1 MKLIHKI
8 FAAAASILALSSCV
22 QDAIGPLTGEYAKPV
37 TYELNTLVKNEVT
50 VDQSTRTFNVV
61 LTDNAA
67 TLDMKF
73 VGNKYFLP
81 DNGYTAATADAAKN
95 GTYIVGNGG
104 STFTVNGNTVGVD
117 SGTLNVKQTDGVYTF
132 KGTLWLADESV
143 IAVNSAVTI
152 VYEADPEPVRL
163 TTLLSATSNVA
174 SGTNSLTINLGT
186 DGISSTTDPTTWQT
200 VWTGTGNYLA
210 LDIYSADGYL
220 HEGTYTACAVGG
232 TINEGEFGIG
242 WDPGDLWGIGMVFEN
257 WGTCWWDVANGAA
270 VVNQKVTEGT
280 VTVTRK
286 GSKWVIE
293 LVSGEGKGMLWTK
306 FEGAIEALT
315 DPALGGGGNVDDT
328 DYVELTNL
336 LSATS
341 NVANGTKSLTLNLGT
356 DGISS
361 TTDPATWQTTWE
373 GEGNYLALDIYSEDG
388 KLYTGTYN
396 ACATAGTINAGEFG
410 IGWDPGDLWGIGMVF
425 ENWGTCWWNVAGGAA
440 VAAGKVTDGTVQ
452 VLVEG
457 TDLVIKLKSTLVNA
471 KFTYPVAQFVDGTG
485 APIEVVN
492 LGGGEEPEFEGTEL
506 SVLLSATSNVA
517 NGTNSVTI
525 NLAEEGISSTQDPT
539 TWQTT
544 WEGEGHYLALDVY
557 SADGKLAPGTYTAC
571 ATGGTIAEGEFGIGW
586 DPGDLWGIG
595 MVFEN
600 WGTCWW
606 NVSGGAA
613 VAEAKVLDGTLTV
626 AVDGDTYTITLESS
640 VVNARYV
647 GPMTL

>member
-1 MKLIHKI
+1 MKLIYKL

-22 QDAIGPLTGEYAKPV
+22 ESAIEDMTGKYEKPV
-37 TYELNTLVKNEVT
+37 VHEMNTLVS
-50 VDQSTRTFNVV
+50 QSVEKGEKTRTFTVE
-61 LTDNAA
+61 LAGDNASM
-67 TLDMKF
+67 TLKMVSD
-73 VGNKYFLP
+73 KYFLA
-81 DNGYTAATADAAKN
+81 DGSYTPATADQAKKS
-95 GTYIVGNGG
+95 TYIVGNGG
-104 STFTVNGNTVGVD
+104 TTFNNIPVETGSIKVTQGE
-117 SGTLNVKQTDGVYTF
+117 GTYSFAGI
-132 KGTLWLADESV
+132 LWLADESV
-143 IAVNSAVTI
+143 IEVKSTVNL
-152 VYEADPEPVRL
+152 VYEADPEPVKL
-163 TTLLSATSNVA
+163 TTVLSATSNVA
-174 SGTNSLTINLGT
+174 NGTNSLTINLGT

-210 LDIYSADGYL
+210 LDIYSEDGYL
-220 HEGTYTACAVGG
+220 HEGTYTACATGG
-232 TINEGEFGIG
+232 AINPGEFGIG

-270 VVNQKVTEGT
+270 VINQKVTEGT

-293 LVSGEGKGMLWTK
+293 LVSGEGKAMLWTK
-306 FEGAIEALT
+306 FEGAIEAVT
-315 DPALGGGGNVDDT
+315 DPALGGGGNVDNT
-328 DYVELTNL
+328 DYIELTNL

-341 NVANGTKSLTLNLGT
+341 NVANGTKSLTMNLGT

-361 TTDPATWQTTWE
+361 TTDPTTWQTVWE
-373 GEGNYLALDIYSEDG
+373 GEGNYLGLDIYSEDG

-396 ACATAGTINAGEFG
+396 ACAAGGTINAGEFG

-425 ENWGTCWWNVAGGAA
+425 ENWGTCWWDVANGAA

-457 TDLVIKLKSTLVNA
+457 TNLVIKLKSTLVNA
-471 KFTYPVAQFVDGTG
+471 KFTYPVADY
-485 APIEVVN
+485 PLEVVN

-525 NLAEEGISSTQDPT
+525 NLAEEGISSTTDPA

-544 WEGEGHYLALDVY
+544 WTGEGHYLALDVY

-571 ATGGTIAEGEFGIGW
+571 AAGGQIAEGEFGIGW

-606 NVSGGAA
+606 AVADGAA
-613 VAEAKVLDGTLTV
+613 VCEAKVLDGTLTV
-626 AVDGDTYTITLESS
+626 SVDGDVYTITLESS
-640 VVNARYV
+640 AVNAQYV

>member
-1 MKLIHKI
+1 MKLFYKI

-22 QDAIGPLTGEYAKPV
+22 ESAIEDMTGKYEKPV
-37 TYELNTLVKNEVT
+37 VYEMNNLVS
-50 VDQSTRTFNVV
+50 QSVEKGDKTRTFTVEIGG
-61 LTDNAA
+61 DNA
-67 TLDMKF
+67 TLTMKM
-73 VGNKYFLP
+73 VGDKYYLAE
-81 DNGYTAATADAAKN
+81 GAYTPATADQAKKN
-95 GTYIVGNGG
+95 TYIVGNGG
-104 STFTVNGNTVGVD
+104 TTFNNIPVEGGSIKVTPGE
-117 SGTLNVKQTDGVYTF
+117 GTYTF
-132 KGTLWLADESV
+132 GGILWLADESV
-143 IAVNSAVTI
+143 IEVKSTVAL
-152 VYEADPEPVRL
+152 VYEADPEPVKL

-210 LDIYSADGYL
+210 LDIYSEDGYL
-220 HEGTYTACAVGG
+220 HEGTYTACATGG
-232 TINEGEFGIG
+232 AINPGEFGIG

-270 VVNQKVTEGT
+270 VINQKVTEGT

-293 LVSGEGKGMLWTK
+293 LVSGEGKAMLWTK
-306 FEGAIEALT
+306 FEGAIEAVT

-341 NVANGTKSLTLNLGT
+341 NVANGTMSITMNLGT

-361 TTDPATWQTTWE
+361 TTDPNTWQTVWE
-373 GEGNYLALDIYSEDG
+373 GEGNYLGLDIYSEDG

-396 ACATAGTINAGEFG
+396 AGTTGGAINAGEFG

-457 TDLVIKLKSTLVNA
+457 ANLVIKLKSTLVNA
-471 KFTYPVAQFVDGTG
+471 KFTCPVADY
-485 APIEVVN
+485 PLEVVN

-525 NLAEEGISSTQDPT
+525 NLSEEGISSTTDPA
-539 TWQTT
+539 TWQTV

-571 ATGGTIAEGEFGIGW
+571 AAGGQIAEGEFGIGW

-606 NVSGGAA
+606 NVAGGAA
-613 VAEAKVLDGTLTV
+613 VCEAKVLDGTLTV

-640 VVNARYV
+640 AVNARYV
-647 GPMTL
+647 GPITL

>member
-1 MKLIHKI
+1 MKLIYKL

-22 QDAIGPLTGEYAKPV
+22 ESAIEPMTGKYEKPV
-37 TYELNTLVKNEVT
+37 LHEMNTLV
-50 VDQSTRTFNVV
+50 DQSVEKGEKTRTFTIE
-61 LTDNAA
+61 LGGENASM
-67 TLDMKF
+67 TLKMVSD
-73 VGNKYFLP
+73 KYFLA
-81 DNGYTAATADAAKN
+81 DGSYTPATADQAKKT
-95 GTYIVGNGG
+95 TYIVGNGG
-104 STFTVNGNTVGVD
+104 TTFNNIPVETGSIKVTQGE
-117 SGTLNVKQTDGVYTF
+117 GTYTF
-132 KGTLWLADESV
+132 AGILWLADESV
-143 IAVNSAVTI
+143 IELKSTVDL
-152 VYEADPEPVRL
+152 VYEADPEPVKL

-174 SGTNSLTINLGT
+174 SGTNSLTINMGT
-186 DGISSTTDPTTWQT
+186 DGISSTTDPATWQT

-210 LDIYSADGYL
+210 LDIYSEDGYL
-220 HEGTYTACAVGG
+220 HEGTYTACATGG
-232 TINEGEFGIG
+232 AINPGEFGIG

-270 VVNQKVTEGT
+270 TVNQKVTEGT

-293 LVSGEGKGMLWTK
+293 LVSGEGKSMLWTK
-306 FEGAIEALT
+306 FEGAIEAVT
-315 DPALGGGGNVDDT
+315 DPALGGGGNVDNT
-328 DYVELTNL
+328 DYVELTAL

-341 NVANGTKSLTLNLGT
+341 NVANGTKSLTINMAE

-361 TTDPATWQTTWE
+361 TTDANWQTVWE
-373 GEGNYLALDIYSEDG
+373 GEGHYLAMDIYSEDG

-396 ACATAGTINAGEFG
+396 ACATGGAINAGEFG

-440 VAAGKVTDGTVQ
+440 VAEGKVTDGTIE

-457 TDLVIKLKSTLVNA
+457 ANLVVKLKSTLVNA
-471 KFTYPVAQFVDGTG
+471 RFTYPVAEF
-485 APIEVVN
+485 PIEVVN

-525 NLAEEGISSTQDPT
+525 NLAEEGISAT
-539 TWQTT
+539 TDANWQTV

-571 ATGGTIAEGEFGIGW
+571 AAGGQIAEGEFGIGW

-606 NVSGGAA
+606 AVADGAA

-640 VVNARYV
+640 AVNARYV
-647 GPMTL
+647 GVLTL

>member
-1 MKLIHKI
+1 MKLIYKV
-8 FAAAASILALSSCV
+8 FAAAAGILALSSCV
-22 QDAIGPLTGEYAKPV
+22 EDAIQPLTGKYEKPA
-37 TYELNTLVKNEVT
+37 TYELNTLAA
-50 VDQSTRTFNVV
+50 QSVEKGDKTRTFTVELSGSN
-61 LTDNAA
+61 A
-67 TLDMKF
+67 TLSMKL
-73 VGNKYFLP
+73 VGDKYFLA
-81 DNGYTAATADAAKN
+81 DGSYTPATADQAKKN
-95 GTYIVGNGG
+95 TYIVGNGG
-104 STFTVNGNTVGVD
+104 TTFNNIPVE
-117 SGTLNVKQTDGVYTF
+117 SGSIKIAQ
-132 KGTLWLADESV
+132 GTGTYIFSGILWLADESIV
-143 IAVNSAVTI
+143 DFKSTVNLA
-152 VYEADPEPVRL
+152 YEPDPEPIKL
-163 TTLLSATSNVA
+163 TQVISATSNVA
-174 SGTNSLTINLGT
+174 NGTNSVTINLGT

-200 VWTGTGNYLA
+200 IWTGEGNYLA
-210 LDIYSADGYL
+210 VDFYSADGFLYP
-220 HEGTYTACAVGG
+220 GTYKPSATGG
-232 TINEGEFGIG
+232 VIAEGEYGIG

-257 WGTCWWDVANGAA
+257 WGTCWWTVSGGATSA
-270 VVNQKVTEGT
+270 EKISEGDII
-280 VTVTRK
+280 VEK
-286 GSKWVIE
+286 SGSKYTITYNHNGLWMTFN
-293 LVSGEGKGMLWTK
+293 GK
-306 FEGAIEALT
+306 IEAV
-315 DPALGGGGNVDDT
+315 DPDGGSGNTGDDT
-328 DYVELTNL
+328 DYVELTSL
-336 LSATS
+336 ISATS
-341 NVANGTKSLTLNLGT
+341 NVANGTKSLTINVGQEGL
-356 DGISS
+356 SS
-361 TTDPATWQTTWE
+361 TTDPTTWQTVWE

-396 ACATAGTINAGEFG
+396 ASAVGGTINAGEFG

-571 ATGGTIAEGEFGIGW
+571 ATGGQIAEGEFGIGW

-606 NVSGGAA
+606 AVSGGAA

-640 VVNARYV
+640 VVNAQYV

>member
-1 MKLIHKI
+1 MNIMKLIYKV
-8 FAAAASILALSSCV
+8 FAAAAGILALSSCV
-22 QDAIGPLTGEYAKPV
+22 EDAIQPLTGKYEKPA
-37 TYELNTLVKNEVT
+37 TYELNTLAA
-50 VDQSTRTFNVV
+50 QSVEKGDKTRTFTVELSGSN
-61 LTDNAA
+61 A
-67 TLDMKF
+67 TLSMKL
-73 VGNKYFLP
+73 VGDKYFLA
-81 DNGYTAATADAAKN
+81 DGSYTPATADQAKKN
-95 GTYIVGNGG
+95 TYIVGNGG
-104 STFTVNGNTVGVD
+104 TTFNNIPVE
-117 SGTLNVKQTDGVYTF
+117 SGSIKIAQ
-132 KGTLWLADESV
+132 GTGTYSFSGILWLADESIV
-143 IAVNSAVTI
+143 DFKSTVNLA
-152 VYEADPEPVRL
+152 YEPDPEPIKL
-163 TTLLSATSNVA
+163 TQVISATSNVA
-174 SGTNSLTINLGT
+174 NGTNSVTINLGT

-200 VWTGTGNYLA
+200 IWTGEGNYLA
-210 LDIYSADGYL
+210 VDFYSADGFLYP
-220 HEGTYTACAVGG
+220 GTYKPSATGG
-232 TINEGEFGIG
+232 VIAEGEYGIG

-257 WGTCWWDVANGAA
+257 WGTCWWTVSGGATSA
-270 VVNQKVTEGT
+270 EKISEGDII
-280 VTVTRK
+280 VEK
-286 GSKWVIE
+286 SGSKYTITYNHNGLWMTFN
-293 LVSGEGKGMLWTK
+293 GK
-306 FEGAIEALT
+306 IEAV
-315 DPALGGGGNVDDT
+315 DPDGGSGNTGDDT
-328 DYVELTNL
+328 DYVELTSL
-336 LSATS
+336 ISATS
-341 NVANGTKSLTLNLGT
+341 NVANGTKSLTINVGQEGL
-356 DGISS
+356 SS
-361 TTDPATWQTTWE
+361 TTDPTTWQTVWE

-396 ACATAGTINAGEFG
+396 ASAVGGTINAGEFG

-525 NLAEEGISSTQDPT
+525 NLAEEGISSTHDPT

-571 ATGGTIAEGEFGIGW
+571 ATGGQIAEGEFGIGW

-606 NVSGGAA
+606 AVSGGAA

-640 VVNARYV
+640 VVNAQYV

>member
-1 MKLIHKI
+1 MNIMKLIYKV
-8 FAAAASILALSSCV
+8 FAAAAGILALSSCV
-22 QDAIGPLTGEYAKPV
+22 EDAIQPLTGKYEKPA
-37 TYELNTLVKNEVT
+37 TYELNTLAA
-50 VDQSTRTFNVV
+50 QSVEKGDKTRTFTVELSGSN
-61 LTDNAA
+61 A
-67 TLDMKF
+67 TLSMKL
-73 VGNKYFLP
+73 VGDKYFLA
-81 DNGYTAATADAAKN
+81 DGSYTPATADQAKKN
-95 GTYIVGNGG
+95 TYIVGNGG
-104 STFTVNGNTVGVD
+104 TTFNNIPVE
-117 SGTLNVKQTDGVYTF
+117 SGSIKIAQ
-132 KGTLWLADESV
+132 GTGTYIFSGILWLADESIV
-143 IAVNSAVTI
+143 DFKSTVNLA
-152 VYEADPEPVRL
+152 YEPDPEPIKL
-163 TTLLSATSNVA
+163 TQVISATSNVA
-174 SGTNSLTINLGT
+174 NGTNSVTINLGT

-200 VWTGTGNYLA
+200 IWTGEGNYLA
-210 LDIYSADGYL
+210 VDFYSADGFLYP
-220 HEGTYTACAVGG
+220 GTYKPSATGG
-232 TINEGEFGIG
+232 VIAEGEYGIG

-257 WGTCWWDVANGAA
+257 WGTCWWTVSGGATSA
-270 VVNQKVTEGT
+270 EKISEGDII
-280 VTVTRK
+280 VEK
-286 GSKWVIE
+286 SGSKYTITYNHNGLWMTFN
-293 LVSGEGKGMLWTK
+293 GK
-306 FEGAIEALT
+306 IEAV
-315 DPALGGGGNVDDT
+315 DPDGGSGNTGDDT
-328 DYVELTNL
+328 DYVELTSL
-336 LSATS
+336 ISATS
-341 NVANGTKSLTLNLGT
+341 NVANGTKSLTINVGQEGL
-356 DGISS
+356 SS
-361 TTDPATWQTTWE
+361 TTDPTTWQTVWE

-396 ACATAGTINAGEFG
+396 ASAVGGTINAGEFG

-640 VVNARYV
+640 AVNARYV
-647 GPMTL
+647 GELTL

>member
-1 MKLIHKI
+1 MNIMKLIYKV
-8 FAAAASILALSSCV
+8 FAAAAGILALSSCV
-22 QDAIGPLTGEYAKPV
+22 EDAIQPLTGKYEKPA
-37 TYELNTLVKNEVT
+37 TYELNTLAA
-50 VDQSTRTFNVV
+50 QSVEKGDKTRTFTVELSGSN
-61 LTDNAA
+61 A
-67 TLDMKF
+67 TLSMKL
-73 VGNKYFLP
+73 VGDKYFLA
-81 DNGYTAATADAAKN
+81 DGSYTPATADQAKKN
-95 GTYIVGNGG
+95 TYIVGNGG
-104 STFTVNGNTVGVD
+104 TTFNNIPVE
-117 SGTLNVKQTDGVYTF
+117 SGSIKIAQ
-132 KGTLWLADESV
+132 GTGTYIFSGILWLADESIV
-143 IAVNSAVTI
+143 DFKSTVNLA
-152 VYEADPEPVRL
+152 YEPDPEPIKL
-163 TTLLSATSNVA
+163 TQVISATSNVA
-174 SGTNSLTINLGT
+174 NGTNSVTINLGT

-200 VWTGTGNYLA
+200 IWTGEGNYLA
-210 LDIYSADGYL
+210 VDFYSADGFLYP
-220 HEGTYTACAVGG
+220 GTYKPSATGG
-232 TINEGEFGIG
+232 VIAEGEYGIG

-257 WGTCWWDVANGAA
+257 WGTCWWTVSGGATSA
-270 VVNQKVTEGT
+270 EKISEGDII
-280 VTVTRK
+280 VEK
-286 GSKWVIE
+286 SGSKYTITYNHNGLWMTFN
-293 LVSGEGKGMLWTK
+293 GK
-306 FEGAIEALT
+306 IEAV
-315 DPALGGGGNVDDT
+315 DPDGGSGNTGDDT
-328 DYVELTNL
+328 DYVELTSL
-336 LSATS
+336 ISATS
-341 NVANGTKSLTLNLGT
+341 NVANGTKSLTINVGQEGL
-356 DGISS
+356 SS
-361 TTDPATWQTTWE
+361 TTDPTTWQTVWE

-396 ACATAGTINAGEFG
+396 ASAVGGTINAGEFG

-471 KFTYPVAQFVDGTG
+471 NFTYPVAQFVDGTG

-525 NLAEEGISSTQDPT
+525 NLGEDGISSTTDPT
-539 TWQTT
+539 TWQTV

-571 ATGGTIAEGEFGIGW
+571 ATGGQIAEGEFGIGW

-606 NVSGGAA
+606 AVSGGAA

-640 VVNARYV
+640 VVNAQYV

>member
-1 MKLIHKI
+1 MNIMKLIYKV
-8 FAAAASILALSSCV
+8 FAAAAGILALSSCV
-22 QDAIGPLTGEYAKPV
+22 EDAIQPLTGKYEKPA
-37 TYELNTLVKNEVT
+37 TYELNTLAA
-50 VDQSTRTFNVV
+50 QSVEKGDKTRTFTVELSGSN
-61 LTDNAA
+61 A
-67 TLDMKF
+67 TLSMKL
-73 VGNKYFLP
+73 VGDKYFLA
-81 DNGYTAATADAAKN
+81 DGSYTPATADQAKKN
-95 GTYIVGNGG
+95 TYIVGNGG
-104 STFTVNGNTVGVD
+104 TTFNNIPVE
-117 SGTLNVKQTDGVYTF
+117 SGSIKIAQ
-132 KGTLWLADESV
+132 GTGTYIFSGILWLADESIV
-143 IAVNSAVTI
+143 DFKSTVNLA
-152 VYEADPEPVRL
+152 YEPDPEPIKL
-163 TTLLSATSNVA
+163 TQVISATSNVA
-174 SGTNSLTINLGT
+174 NGTNSVTINLGT

-200 VWTGTGNYLA
+200 IWTGEGNYLA
-210 LDIYSADGYL
+210 VDFYSADGFLYP
-220 HEGTYTACAVGG
+220 GTYKPSATGG
-232 TINEGEFGIG
+232 VIAEGEYGIG

-257 WGTCWWDVANGAA
+257 WGTCWWTVSGGATSA
-270 VVNQKVTEGT
+270 EKISEGDII
-280 VTVTRK
+280 VEK
-286 GSKWVIE
+286 SGSKYTITYNHNGLWMTFN
-293 LVSGEGKGMLWTK
+293 GK
-306 FEGAIEALT
+306 IEAV
-315 DPALGGGGNVDDT
+315 DPDGGSGNTGDDT
-328 DYVELTNL
+328 DYVELTSL
-336 LSATS
+336 ISATS
-341 NVANGTKSLTLNLGT
+341 NVANGTKSLTINVGQEGL
-356 DGISS
+356 SS
-361 TTDPATWQTTWE
+361 TTDPTTWQTVWE

-396 ACATAGTINAGEFG
+396 ASAVGGTINAGEFG

>member
-61 LTDNAA
+61 LTDNVA

-95 GTYIVGNGG
+95 GNYIVGNGG
-104 STFTVNGNTVGVD
+104 STFTVNGNTVGID

-143 IAVNSAVTI
+143 IAVNSAVAI
-152 VYEADPEPVRL
+152 LYEADPEPIILKQV
-163 TTLLSATSNVA
+163 LSATSNVA

-306 FEGAIEALT
+306 FEGAIEAVT

-341 NVANGTKSLTLNLGT
+341 NVANGTMSLTMNLGT

-361 TTDPATWQTTWE
+361 TTDPATWQTVWE

-396 ACATAGTINAGEFG
+396 ACATGGAINAGEFG

-452 VLVEG
+452 VLVDG

-471 KFTYPVAQFVDGTG
+471 KFTYPVADY
-485 APIEVVN
+485 PLEVVN

-525 NLAEEGISSTQDPT
+525 NLAEEGISSTTDPA
-539 TWQTT
+539 TWQTV

-571 ATGGTIAEGEFGIGW
+571 ATGGAIAEGEFGIGW

-606 NVSGGAA
+606 SVSGGAA

-626 AVDGDTYTITLESS
+626 AVDGDVYTITLESS
-640 VVNARYV
+640 AVNARYV
-647 GPMTL
+647 GNLTL